1 MRLQLNVDVCGEE
14 CEPPS
19 DHLGGEVAKGRSR
32 DKSTILG
39 PYVHFTLPNDTRA
52 AYVLS

>member
-1 MRLQLNVDVCGEE
+1 MRLKLNVDVCGEE

-32 DKSTILG
+32 DKIDDTWAIC
-39 PYVHFTLPNDTRA
+39 TLYLA
-52 AYVLS
+52 E